1 MWCDA
6 RMARGR
12 HVFDAT
18 KDAKC
23 QFKQP
28 HDWKRRRLFGGGG
41 YPKKTKMCHGHHAI
55 AFALAVSARPATW
68 SLKKPT
74 LTAFKTFPIVL
85 ASALMVWQGKAKPT
99 SSFASFSSCQD
110 LPVLACCPFILN
122 AWRNVQKTKKKK
134 DVYIRAKRQDDKSQR
149 SALLYI
155 ESVHWMDL
163 KIIIFTYSKMA

>member
-1 MWCDA
+1 
-6 RMARGR
+6 
-12 HVFDAT
+12 
-18 KDAKC
+18 
-23 QFKQP
+23 
-28 HDWKRRRLFGGGG
+28 
-41 YPKKTKMCHGHHAI
+41 MCHGHHAI

-122 AWRNVQKTKKKK
+122 AWRNVQNTKKKRCI
-134 DVYIRAKRQDDKSQR
+134 YTSETTGRQKPK
-149 SALLYI
+149 
-155 ESVHWMDL
+155 EC
-163 KIIIFTYSKMA
+163 IIIHRICTLDGLKNNYIYLQQNGLNSVTKLFAFFFFTFLYALSIFNSL